1 MIEILS
7 PGLSTTVQ
15 DTRERLGLAELGIHV
30 GGTLDHYS
38 ATAAN
43 LLVGNDVQDAVLEAA
58 YVAPSFVVHAD
69 ASMAVTGGSVDVV
82 VSGEHFDSWRTV
94 HLHVGDVVELGPS
107 REAPRIY
114 VAFSGGV
121 DVPLVHGSRST
132 NLLGR
137 FGGFEGA
144 ALRKGDRLP
153 LGEGD
158 SRPSTLMVRDEH
170 RLAARRRVA
179 IHVVPVEPDDRLSP
193 ESFREFFS
201 ADWTVTPSSDRTG
214 VRFSGPTMTWRRREQ
229 PFGAGP
235 DLSNTVDAGY
245 PLGSIQIPGGSG
257 PILLHRDGP
266 TMGGYAV
273 VGVVA
278 RADLDLAAQRMPQ
291 SVVRFSQTTRD
302 EALAMWDQYRSELA
316 ALPELLVNT

>member
-7 PGLSTTVQ
+7 PGLSTTIQ
-15 DTRERLGLAELGIHV
+15 DTRERLGLAVLGIHV
-30 GGTLDHYS
+30 GGALDHYS
-38 ATAAN
+38 ATVAN
-43 LLVGNDVQDAVLEAA
+43 LLVGNDTQDAVLEAA
-58 YVAPSFVVHAD
+58 YVAPSFVVHVDTA
-69 ASMAVTGGSVDVV
+69 MAVTGGSVDVV
-82 VSGEHFDSWRTV
+82 VSGEHFDSWTTV
-94 HLHVGDVVELGPS
+94 HLCKGDVVELGAS

-132 NLLGR
+132 NLFGR
-137 FGGFEGA
+137 FGGLGGTT
-144 ALRKGDRLP
+144 LQKGDRVP
-153 LGEGD
+153 LGGCD
-158 SRPSTLMVRDEH
+158 SRPNTLTVRDNH
-170 RLAARRRVA
+170 RLGARRRTA

-214 VRFSGPTMTWRRREQ
+214 VRFSGPTMTWREREQ

-235 DLSNTVDAGY
+235 DLSNTLDGGY

-278 RADLDLAAQRMPQ
+278 RADLDLVAQCMPQ
-291 SVVRFSQTTRD
+291 SAVRFRQTSRD
-302 EALAMWDQYRSELA
+302 EALVMWDQYRSELA
-316 ALPELLVNT
+316 ALPEILIST